1 MASKYLFSRK
11 MAINVKIDILGRQ
24 ENQLNLQ
31 LSRTKCLIYIV
42 DRQNVTAPF
51 YSLSI
56 LNRGKVMQTNIVT
69 FVFYS
74 DTMTRVYYMLHKLL
88 PPIVIN
94 KH

>member
-1 MASKYLFSRK
+1 

-24 ENQLNLQ
+24 ENQLNVQ

-56 LNRGKVMQTNIVT
+56 LN
-69 FVFYS
+69 
-74 DTMTRVYYMLHKLL
+74 
-88 PPIVIN
+88 
-94 KH
+94 